1 MADNFGMAYFKSQE
15 AAKATLPIEGAVLI
29 SVNARDHDG
38 AAAVGRKFQALGFTI
53 KATEGTLDALAA
65 AGVKSEIILKEH
77 QGRPNIS
84 DGIKNGEIHLVINTP
99 VGKLSQHDDSYIR
112 KAAIKYKVPY
122 ITTIT
127 AALAAADGIASARK
141 ARRSVKS
148 LQQYH
153 ADIQAAPII
162 SAK

>member
-1 MADNFGMAYFKSQE
+1 MGLGKH
-15 AAKATLPIEGAVLI
+15 AAK
-29 SVNARDHDG
+29 
-38 AAAVGRKFQALGFTI
+38 QTI
-53 KATEGTLDALAA
+53 RMVSPDYA
-65 AGVKSEIILKEH
+65 
-77 QGRPNIS
+77 
-84 DGIKNGEIHLVINTP
+84 

-141 ARRSVKS
+141 VRRSVKS